1 MDSWVPRATR
11 LARCTILRCL
21 VPHTQTQLYGCTVYC
36 ISGEAGP
43 ARRADRL
50 DAGRLRDDGGAQ
62 DLGVKSHGAERAA
75 ASHMQCTCACH
86 SRHLRAQSVL
96 YPLFMLCNRVF
107 LFMCNG
113 LCEDTAHWPV
123 LCSLH
128 PERAV
133 VARAQHIRETSPLT
147 SVSCVT

>member
-62 DLGVKSHGAERAA
+62 DLGVKLSCLSHAV
-75 ASHMQCTCACH
+75 HMCMPQPSPQCLPSFHFVTGCVVYVKTPVARPC
-86 SRHLRAQSVL
+86 RL
-96 YPLFMLCNRVF
+96 P
-107 LFMCNG
+107 
-113 LCEDTAHWPV
+113 HWPVAV
-123 LCSLH
+123 LCSLR
-128 PERAV
+128 PEAELRARGNRNQRAV
-133 VARAQHIRETSPLT
+133 IARAQQSTHT
-147 SVSCVT
+147 